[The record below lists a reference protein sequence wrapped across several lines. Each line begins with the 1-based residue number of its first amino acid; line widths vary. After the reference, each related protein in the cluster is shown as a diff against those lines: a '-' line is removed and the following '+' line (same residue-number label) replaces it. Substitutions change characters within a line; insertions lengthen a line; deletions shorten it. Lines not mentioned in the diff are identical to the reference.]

1 MYIYFVSF
9 KLLNLFICANS
20 FVGFLRFSVYKI
32 VSTNQQL
39 YIFLSNL
46 DIFIYIS
53 CLITLA
59 KSLSTIFSRIG
70 KNEHLCLI
78 ANIEEKLLA
87 FHSWVLCYLWVVICL
102 LLCWDALLL
111 NQFIERLYHSKMV
124 NFVKYFS
131 LLFEMIIGFLSFILL
146 MWWITLLICIILIHP
161 CVQG

>member
-1 MYIYFVSF
+1 MFFNTLRSSVSFSLIIFNVQIFHLPGYIYSSVFILFNAIKNWIILISDGHCCTLKCNRVLYIYFVSF

-87 FHSWVLCYLWVVICL
+87 FHS
-102 LLCWDALLL
+102 
-111 NQFIERLYHSKMV
+111 
-124 NFVKYFS
+124 
-131 LLFEMIIGFLSFILL
+131 
-146 MWWITLLICIILIHP
+146 
-161 CVQG
+161 